1 MFKALKKLIGLAV
14 FSVLVLP
21 AAVMAAGE
29 KAAPLVI
36 VADTRRFSG
45 WEAWFTNLYNESH
58 LYFTLLT
65 IVIIPIVGV
74 ILGFLADIVMSRIG
88 IDLKHRDLA
97 EH

>member
-1 MFKALKKLIGLAV
+1 VFKALKKLIGLAV